1 MLKIQ
6 NEFLTLTVDP
16 HGAQMLSLRSESQT
30 EYLWQGDAVYW
41 GDRAPILFPF
51 VARLTD
57 DSYLLN
63 GKRYPMG
70 IHGFAAASDFVP
82 TDLRDD
88 AVTLVLT
95 DSDETLRQY
104 PFSFRFAVRYALR
117 GRTAEITFAVDNL
130 SEETMPF
137 GLGGHPGFRVPFA
150 EGTKFEDYELKFS
163 RPCTP
168 DRVGFTPQVYLS
180 GVNTRY
186 PLVNGDTLPLDHSL
200 FDEDAIILQ
209 NMDRTVTLRCRSSGA
224 AVTVSA
230 PQMPYFGFWHAP
242 KTDAPYL
249 CIEPWLSLPSRQG
262 VVEELTCKS
271 DLAHLPPHGHYE
283 NTWSI
288 TVTE

>member
-1 MLKIQ
+1 MLKLQ

-30 EYLWQGDAVYW
+30 EYLWQGDAAYW

-57 DSYLLN
+57 DSYLLD

-95 DSDETLRQY
+95 DNDETLRQY

-117 GRTAEITFAVDNL
+117 GRTVEITFAVDNL
-130 SEETMPF
+130 SEKTMPF

-163 RPCTP
+163 RACTP
-168 DRVGFTPQVYLS
+168 DRIGFTPQVYLS
-180 GVNTRY
+180 GVNTHY

-209 NMDRTVTLRCRSSGA
+209 NMARTVTLRCRSGGA

-271 DLAHLPPHGHYE
+271 DLVNLPTHGRYE